1 MWFGASDKWLV
12 ILFNQTKYSIVD
24 FRIPS
29 GAMNDTINVSTSS
42 KIAIVAFLM
51 SANGKIT
58 MKKKI
63 QTTKSF
69 LMNFIFG
76 KM

>member
-29 GAMNDTINVSTSS
+29 GAMNDTINVSTFS

-58 MKKKI
+58 MKKKSRL
-63 QTTKSF
+63 QNHFS
-69 LMNFIFG
+69 
-76 KM
+76 